1 MLKKIFV
8 VFVGVLFA
16 FQLFFPALGDASIA
30 RSDIPLEMP
39 QDNWSLGML
48 GVNIHDH
55 IFVSMPDRSLKFS
68 FIDMEVTGIGFP
80 LRVERIYTGRPH
92 PKGMLGKEWML
103 GLEQWIDQSTK
114 GSIAIINANR
124 RVVFKKAGKNVFR
137 GDNGTV
143 IKKKGDRSLL
153 MTAKNGHSTLF
164 SKNGR
169 LIKVKEPNGNSLT
182 YRYKEGRLTSIEE
195 SSGRSLFFF
204 YNADNLLEEVNDDA
218 GRSVAFSYD
227 SGGRLV
233 AVNRFN
239 LQKTTFNYN
248 KSSRL
253 TGIGFPG
260 GLALSV
266 VYEGKDP
273 ARVKKITSNQNEWFL
288 FEIQKGRGG
297 IKVSDHSG
305 NSFNYSYYRSGESNI
320 IGISSG
326 SGWFTGYRID
336 KNGRI
341 AAWKRPDGNLI
352 RYWYDSLDRLI
363 KVSDSSGNAVAY
375 KYKGR
380 TSLFFEKIDSKGGK
394 TGFEYDKKNN
404 LISITPPEQ
413 EKVRFLRFPNGIIR
427 EKRQGDMLISST
439 SIDGYGNP
447 LTFKSGS
454 RGKTTMSYDP
464 VGRMTGERSG
474 DGPTYTYRY
483 NDLDQITHILR
494 NRDLL
499 VEYSYD
505 PMGNLKTARD
515 AKGRISR
522 YLFDAGGRLKEAK
535 TPDNTTFTIKRT
547 VNGYQV
553 KRLFPN
559 RASKDYT
566 YNHAGMLTRVTDSFG
581 KSRQFKWTPSLLL
594 DRIIDENGMFVRNKY
609 DSAGRVVEKRY
620 SSGESY
626 LFRYKGDDLVS
637 MESPHFLQEYIYDR
651 QGRITTA
658 QDKVLGLTMRCDYD
672 RLGRLKSVSVGGA
685 GSVEYQYDQAGR
697 IKGVIDPDSGR
708 TEYIYDVSG
717 RIKEIQYPNGVHQ
730 KFTYDED
737 VNAVNSIKVISG
749 GRVLFHETYL
759 YEKDGLLSETR
770 NKVEKTVKSYIYNA
784 AGELTGY
791 VRNPA
796 GSPLEKWTYSYDGNG
811 NMVEEILPEGKISCE
826 YKGIGRITK
835 RGKGRMRHDPAGKLT
850 TAVFGRDKYNF
861 EYDFHGRLVKAE
873 LPDGSFKEYRYDP
886 LGRLIYYKKDGD
898 ERHIL
903 WNGNRRLL
911 ELDKRKRLVKF
922 YVHGPGLDDVISIER
937 NGKFYFHQ
945 DRLASV
951 RLVTDVRG
959 RAVSSCEYTPFGKP
973 LYEKSEA
980 LSDGVI
986 FAGRPYDSD
995 IGCYYMRARFYS
1007 PTLKRFLTRDPMEGL
1022 STMPLTWHPYLYAM
1036 NNPVNFNDPEG
1047 EILAIIGGVIFYTG
1061 AAAVSFIGGYMAGSV
1076 INKTYEEGRQIVK
1089 EGPTKYLRDAAR
1101 NKIDSAQQMLERGLN
1116 SGIHSYDATR
1126 PDDQEGITRRLDNTR
1141 QTIEAVAPLN
1151 RFQQEAVIQS
1161 NPNASERIKDH
1172 NENMAGYISDGI
1184 VKVKDSFADAGTKAV
1199 REGTR
1204 TGRDL
1209 QRLEQLPGDLLNES
1223 TQNVPGLT
1231 TVVSVAANQAGN
1243 LINDARN
1250 LAAQDA
1256 EKNSNQP
1263 EPPKNNRPPATPV
1276 VSPPSPPDKGDTPPP
1291 PPVKTEVTPPVKPPV
1306 KPPEKPPVKP
1316 PVKNE
1321 TQPEP
1326 EKTPDKTDPEPPV
1339 EPPPPPPE
1347 RGESNTGNLGADIL
1361 IDLLGA
1367 TNHEERRNMIAQH
1380 LNRSGTKATDD
1391 QIDRITDRIEQTMG
1405 LNQPK
1410 PPAVSS
1416 QDLINRYDQRDRQRN
1431 QAVTDR
1437 TSRDSYSSGYG
1448 SGQGDRYGQDDL
1460 QRDLQRDQQ
1469 WAQNAGDRRRPG
1481 HRPPPK
1487 GPSGGKGS
1495 SGSSSSTGQGL
1506 SNITVSSQ
1514 TITVTFWDHG
1524 QEDGDIIDVLLNG
1537 KVLRGGILLKKAHQS
1552 FTVNLTKGKNVFGV
1566 RAVNEGKVSPNTATV
1581 KFSNVTQGKD
1591 IQVYTIKSG
1600 QRTDMNIQY

>member
-1 MLKKIFV
+1 MLKMIFV
-8 VFVGVLFA
+8 VFIRVLFA
-16 FQLFFPALGDASIA
+16 FPLFFPALGNASIA

-39 QDNWSLGML
+39 QDNWRLGML

-103 GLEQWIDQSTK
+103 GLEQWVDQSTK
-114 GSIAIINANR
+114 DSIAIINADR

-137 GDNGTV
+137 GNNGTV
-143 IKKKGDRSLL
+143 IEKNGDRSLL
-153 MTAKNGHSTLF
+153 MTLKNGHSTLF

-169 LIKVKEPNGNSLT
+169 PIEIKEPNGNSLT
-182 YRYKEGRLTSIEE
+182 YKYKGDRLTSIEE
-195 SSGRSLFFF
+195 SSGRRLFFF
-204 YNADNLLEEVNDDA
+204 YNAGHLLEEVNDDA

-227 SGGRLV
+227 SVGRLA

-239 LQKTTFNYN
+239 LQKTTFNYD
-248 KSSRL
+248 KASRL
-253 TGIGFPG
+253 AGIGFPG
-260 GLALSV
+260 GLELSV
-266 VYEGKDP
+266 DYEGKDL

-288 FEIQKGRGG
+288 FEIQKDQGG

-320 IGISSG
+320 ISISGG

-336 KNGRI
+336 KNGRL

-352 RYWYDSLDRLI
+352 RYWYDSLDRMV
-363 KVSDSSGNAVAY
+363 KTSDSSENAVQY

-380 TSLFFEKIDSKGGK
+380 TNLFSQKIDSKGGK
-394 TGFEYDKKNN
+394 TFFEYDKKNN

-413 EKVRFLRFPNGIIR
+413 EKIRFLRFPNGIIR
-427 EKRQGDMLISST
+427 EKRQGDMLISSNT
-439 SIDGYGNP
+439 IDGHGDS
-447 LTFKSGS
+447 LTVKSGF
-454 RGKTTMSYDP
+454 RGKTTMSYDSL
-464 VGRMTGERSG
+464 GRVTTERSG
-474 DGPTYTYRY
+474 DGPTYAYRY
-483 NDLDQITHILR
+483 NDLDQITHIFR
-494 NRDLL
+494 NRDLF

-505 PMGNLKTARD
+505 LMGNLKTAKD

-522 YLFDAGGRLKEAK
+522 YLFDRGGRLKEAK
-535 TPDNTTFTIKRT
+535 TPDNKTFTLERT

-559 RASKDYT
+559 QASRDYT
-566 YNHAGMLTRVTDSFG
+566 YNHAGMLTRLTDPFG

-609 DSAGRVVEKRY
+609 DSAGKVVEKRY
-620 SSGESY
+620 SSGESH

-637 MESPHFLQEYIYDR
+637 MESPHFSQEYNYDK
-651 QGRITTA
+651 QGRITSME
-658 QDKVLGLTMRCDYD
+658 DKVLDLTMRCNYD
-672 RLGRLKSVSVGGA
+672 RSGRLKFVSVGGA
-685 GSVEYQYDQAGR
+685 GSIEYQYDQAGR
-697 IKGVIDPDSGR
+697 IKGVVDPDSGR
-708 TEYIYDVSG
+708 TGYIYDVSG
-717 RIKEIQYPNGVHQ
+717 RIKEIQYPNGVLQ

-737 VNAVNSIKVISG
+737 VDAVNSIKVISG
-749 GRVLFHETYL
+749 GKVLFHETYV
-759 YEKDGLLSETR
+759 YEKEGLLSETH
-770 NKVEKTVKSYIYNA
+770 NKTQKTVKSYIYNA
-784 AGELTGY
+784 DGELTGY
-791 VRNPA
+791 VKKPA
-796 GSPLEKWTYSYDGNG
+796 GSNPEKWTYSYDGNG
-811 NMVEEILPEGKISCE
+811 NVVEELLPEGKISYE

-835 RGKGRMRHDPAGKLT
+835 RGKGKMRHDPAGNLT
-850 TAVFGRDKYNF
+850 TGVFGRDKYNF
-861 EYDFHGRLVKAE
+861 EYDFDGRLVKAG
-873 LPDGSFKEYRYDP
+873 LPDGSIKEYRYDP
-886 LGRLIYYKKDGD
+886 LGRLIYYEKDGD

-903 WNGNRRLL
+903 WNGNRRIL

-922 YVHGPGLDDVISIER
+922 YVHGPGLDDVISIEK

-951 RLVTDVRG
+951 RLVTDDRG
-959 RAVSSCEYTPFGKP
+959 RAVSSYEYTPFGKP

-980 LSDGVI
+980 LSDGII

-1047 EILAIIGGVIFYTG
+1047 EIFAIIGGVIVYGG
-1061 AAAVSFIGGYMAGSV
+1061 AAVVSFAGGYLAGTV
-1076 INKTYEEGRQIVK
+1076 INKTYEEGKQIVK
-1089 EGPTKYLRDAAR
+1089 EGPTKYLRDAAQ
-1101 NKIDSAQQMLERGLN
+1101 NKIDSAQQMVERGLN
-1116 SGIHSYDATR
+1116 SGIHSYSANR

-1151 RFQQEAVIQS
+1151 RFQREAVIQS
-1161 NPNASERIKDH
+1161 NPNASQRIKDH

-1184 VKVKDSFADAGTKAV
+1184 VKVGDTVADAGTKAV
-1199 REGTR
+1199 KEGTR

-1209 QRLEQLPGDLLNES
+1209 QRIEQLPGDLINDK

-1231 TVVSVAANQAGN
+1231 TVVSAATNQAGN
-1243 LINDARN
+1243 LVRDAHN

-1256 EKNSNQP
+1256 EKNANQP
-1263 EPPKNNRPPATPV
+1263 EPPKNDRPPAPPV
-1276 VSPPSPPDKGDTPPP
+1276 VQPPAPPP
-1291 PPVKTEVTPPVKPPV
+1291 PPVKTEVTPPVTPPV

-1316 PVKNE
+1316 PVKTE

-1326 EKTPDKTDPEPPV
+1326 ERLPDKTDPEPPV
-1339 EPPPPPPE
+1339 EPPPPPPDK
-1347 RGESNTGNLGADIL
+1347 GGKNTGNLGGDIL
-1361 IDLLGA
+1361 VDLLGA
-1367 TNHEERRNMIAQH
+1367 TSHGERRNIIADH

-1391 QIDRITDRIEQTMG
+1391 QIDRMTDRIEQTMG

-1416 QDLINRYDQRDRQRN
+1416 QDLINRYDQRDQQRN

-1437 TSRDSYSSGYG
+1437 TSRDSFATGYG
-1448 SGQGDRYGQDDL
+1448 SRQGDRYGQDDL
-1460 QRDLQRDQQ
+1460 QRDLQSDQQ
-1469 WAQNAGDRRRPG
+1469 WAQNAGDRRHSG
-1481 HRPPPK
+1481 HKPPP
-1487 GPSGGKGS
+1487 GGSSGTKGS

-1506 SNITVSSQ
+1506 SNITVNSE

-1524 QEDGDIIDVLLNG
+1524 QEDGDIIDILLNG

-1552 FTVNLTKGKNVFGV
+1552 FTVTLTKGKNVFGV

-1591 IQVYTIKSG
+1591 VQVYKIKSG